1 MTREKKILFEICF
14 FSNNLFNDLKECDLA
29 MGGFLKF
36 PVDTLLSLNTMS
48 IKNPFQLD
56 KYFVSDIVDKK
67 NIYSTKNYSIK
78 FAEYAGVGDY
88 WGFPI
93 FLSMISRGFQA
104 LTGAE
109 PPWK

>member
-14 FSNNLFNDLKECDLA
+14 ISNNLFNDLKECDLA

-56 KYFVSDIVDKK
+56 KYFVSEIVDKK
-67 NIYSTKNYSIK
+67 KHIFDKELFNKVFRIRRSWGLLGLPNLPFYD
-78 FAEYAGVGDY
+78 FQGVSG
-88 WGFPI
+88 PN
-93 FLSMISRGFQA
+93 RC
-104 LTGAE
+104 
-109 PPWK
+109 